1 MTTATHNPT
10 ETREQ
15 LLHAAFLEIHRS
27 GFQAAS
33 LSRILCG
40 CDCTKGALYH
50 HFQSK
55 TELGYAVVDEL
66 ISGWFDE
73 RWGHIARADDP
84 IAAIRDAITGGFDD
98 MSELDLELGC
108 PLNNLAQEMSPIDE
122 GFRQRIARVYD
133 KWTEIVASGLRRGQA
148 RGTIRSDVDP
158 EKIAGFFIGA
168 FEGSVGLAKNERS
181 LERMTAN
188 VEVLM
193 GFMESLRTE
202 QAA

>member
-1 MTTATHNPT
+1 MTTATYNAA

-50 HFQSK
+50 HFASK

-73 RWGHIARADDP
+73 RWGHIAHADDP
-84 IAAIRDAITGGFDD
+84 IGAIHEAIVHGFED

-122 GFRQRIARVYD
+122 GFRTRIARVYE
-133 KWTEIVASGLRRGQA
+133 KWTNIVVAGLRRGQEI
-148 RGTIRSDVDP
+148 GTIRRDIDP

-181 LERMTAN
+181 VERMTAN

-193 GFMESLRTE
+193 GFMESLRT

>member
-15 LLHAAFLEIHRS
+15 LLHAAFLEIYRS

-50 HFQSK
+50 HFESK

-66 ISGWFDE
+66 ISGWFDQ
-73 RWGHIARADDP
+73 RWGFVARADDP
-84 IAAIRDAITGGFDD
+84 ITAIGKAIAGGFED
-98 MSELDLELGC
+98 MEELQLELGC
-108 PLNNLAQEMSPIDE
+108 PLNNLAQEMSAVDE

-133 KWTEIVASGLRRGQA
+133 KWAAIIAGGLRRGQEV
-148 RGTIRSDVDP
+148 GTIRSDVDP
-158 EKIAGFFIGA
+158 ERIAGFFIGA

-181 LERMTAN
+181 IERMTAN

-193 GFMESLRTE
+193 GFMGSLRAE

>member
-10 ETREQ
+10 ETRDQ
-15 LLHAAFLEIHRS
+15 LLQAAFLEIHRS

-50 HFQSK
+50 HFASK

-73 RWGHIARADDP
+73 RWGHIAHAEDP
-84 IAAIRDAITGGFDD
+84 IAAIREAITGGFQD
-98 MSELDLELGC
+98 MEEIDLDLGC

-122 GFRQRIARVYD
+122 GFRLRIAKVYD
-133 KWTEIVASGLRRGQA
+133 KWADILVSGLRRGQA
-148 RGTIRSDVDP
+148 AGTIRQDVEP

-181 LERMTAN
+181 LERMMTN

-193 GFMESLRTE
+193 GFMESLRVE

>member
-10 ETREQ
+10 HTRDQ
-15 LLHAAFLEIHRS
+15 LLGAAFLEIHRS

-33 LSRILCG
+33 LSRILGG

-73 RWGHIARADDP
+73 RWGYIARADDP
-84 IAAIRDAITGGFDD
+84 ISAIRDAIAGGFED
-98 MSELDLELGC
+98 MEDLDLELGC

-122 GFRQRIARVYD
+122 GFRLRIARVYD
-133 KWTEIVASGLRRGQA
+133 KWANIIASGLRRGQVA
-148 RGTIRSDVDP
+148 GTIRQDIEPD
-158 EKIAGFFIGA
+158 KIAGFFIGA
-168 FEGSVGLAKNERS
+168 FEGSIGLAKNERS
-181 LERMTAN
+181 LERMRTN

-193 GFMESLRTE
+193 GFMESLRVE
-202 QAA
+202 KAV